1 MLSLIELLAG
11 SNLTEFTV
19 NLSTIFY
26 TNKYKRIYKIENMKG
41 GQPYFMQ
48 NTKYKR
54 YNLKKKNLVNPS
66 ISFYT
71 KIQNIKLQSFQW
83 TCSIRWPQCLQTSP
97 YCSPS
102 STQSLASETK
112 MKKQIIWLNL
122 GMPPIFF
129 KNCFSP
135 YTLNLWQSKTL
146 PPC

>member
-1 MLSLIELLAG
+1 MPMTVTAILFAVVMTFWFGFDHTFYPFLDLLSNHVRKYALSPVDCICSKTMLSLIELLAG

-71 KIQNIKLQSFQW
+71 KIQNIKLQSFQ
-83 TCSIRWPQCLQTSP
+83 
-97 YCSPS
+97 
-102 STQSLASETK
+102 
-112 MKKQIIWLNL
+112 
-122 GMPPIFF
+122 
-129 KNCFSP
+129 
-135 YTLNLWQSKTL
+135 
-146 PPC
+146 